1 MTLKNPKLFGLDV
14 NSNYAEV
21 ENKNQAL
28 IALNLPPLDLDVIRG
43 SSPGATRNDFVSFSR
58 LSQPIYKILDRYSSD
73 SATYLDIL
81 SGKAGTDSILFGNLN
96 INGGLS
102 GNAIR
107 FRYVDGTGP
116 SAIVK
121 IADIST
127 SRVSAWSSSDNPP
140 SPTSP
145 ISYGARVGIVT
156 GGSLQFGT
164 PTSAS
169 QIRLQTTITPQKKE
183 FDSEFP
189 THKINCTIGGQTVS
203 LYAMKGIPLVFTGF
217 FRNLD
222 ATITLRNL
230 IGGTPAS
237 WKIVNT
243 SNANDFT
250 SYANQGGTSSTIN
263 YRSSISRERYI
274 QFYYNPDEISSITIN
289 SANISDLPVTKLEN
303 ATTLN
308 LSYNTLRNFPD
319 LTFFSPKV
327 QSIYFTQNPFYLS
340 DTEAERKLNSNII
353 NKIPTTVTNFVMGG
367 TFYGSVPQNII
378 ADRFQIG
385 ETRLGLTELNLYRDA
400 GAYFHPDDSDN
411 TCALPNVPDS
421 CQTYLVDYNDFRA
434 IGIAT
439 AGDNALGRYNIK
451 QLTNLITLSLNGN
464 YYLEYNGEDLISSN
478 NNKIKAVNLYS
489 CAVRCPNL
497 SGKQSL
503 ETFYGHY
510 NRNIGSIFTSGGT
523 YKFDGCGALDTL
535 YFYASPLTGA
545 LPKFTN
551 TSLRYLELR
560 VTNLTGGAPDPT
572 GAVDPR
578 TSGVGGFVIPE
589 RTFEQCPNLQY
600 MLLQS
605 GNLLTNPIHPNAF
618 TYTPKLY
625 YLWYISYGITG
636 GSIPSLASCSN
647 LTYLVLHYNNFSDS
661 FPNLAANP
669 NIYYVDCS
677 YNAFS
682 GNIPGFKNLSNLYQL
697 YLYNNQFTGITKFTN
712 LPNLAYFYAHNNQLS
727 GEIPDFTDCPN
738 MYYLILFNN
747 QLTSYKSGSFS
758 SLYRLRYLDLA
769 NNSLSQ
775 QAINS
780 IISDLYANYTS
791 SNRGGVTINLRG
803 NSAAPSGDTINDYIS
818 ILRSKGWS
826 IALD

>member
-1 MTLKNPKLFGLDV
+1 MALRNPKLFGLNVESFFSD
-14 NSNYAEV
+14 V

-28 IALNLPPLDLDVIRG
+28 IALNLPPLDLNVIRG
-43 SSPGATRNDFVSFSR
+43 SSNAGATRNDFVSFSR
-58 LSQPIYKILDRYSSD
+58 LSQPIYKILDRYQSD

-81 SGKAGTDSILFGNLN
+81 SGKAGTDSSLFGNLN

-107 FRYVDGTGP
+107 YRYVDGTGP
-116 SAIVK
+116 SAVVK

-127 SRVSAWSSSDNPP
+127 SRVSAWSSSA
-140 SPTSP
+140 SPVIDTSP
-145 ISYGARVGIVT
+145 ISYGARVGIIT

-164 PTSAS
+164 QSPSVS
-169 QIRLQTTITPQKKE
+169 GPRLQTSITPQAKE
-183 FDSEFP
+183 FASEFP

-222 ATITLRNL
+222 ATINL
-230 IGGTPAS
+230 TSLISGTPAS

-243 SNANDFT
+243 ANTNDFT

-274 QFYYNPDEISSITIN
+274 QFYYNPDNISSITIN
-289 SANISDLPVTKLEN
+289 SANISDLPVTKLAN

-308 LSYNTLRNFPD
+308 FSYNTLRNFPD
-319 LTFFSPKV
+319 LTFFSPVV
-327 QSIYFTQNPFYLS
+327 QSIYFIQNPFYLS

-353 NKIPTTVTNFVMGG
+353 NKIPTTVKNFVMGG
-367 TFYGSVPQNII
+367 TFYGSITQNSI
-378 ADRFQIG
+378 ANRF
-385 ETRLGLTELNLYRDA
+385 TSLTELNLSRGG

-411 TCALPNVPDS
+411 TCALPNVSNS
-421 CQTYLVDYNDFRA
+421 CETYLVDNNDFRA
-434 IGIAT
+434 FGT
-439 AGDNALGRYNIK
+439 TNTGAGQRNVRDLE
-451 QLTNLITLSLNGN
+451 NLITLSLNGN

-478 NNKIKAVNLYS
+478 NNKIQAVNIYS
-489 CAVRCPNL
+489 TAVRCPNL

-503 ETFYGHY
+503 TTFYGHY

-523 YKFDGCGALDTL
+523 YKFDGCGSLSTL

-545 LPKFTN
+545 MPKFTN
-551 TSLRYLELR
+551 ASLSYLELR
-560 VTNLTGGAPDPT
+560 ATNLTGGNPNGDNT
-572 GAVDPR
+572 Y
-578 TSGVGGFVIPE
+578 VIPE
-589 RTFEQCPNLQY
+589 RTFEQSPNLQY

-605 GNLLTNPIHPNAF
+605 GNLLTSPIHPNAF
-618 TYTPKLY
+618 TYTPNLY
-625 YLWYISYGITG
+625 YLWYISYGRTT

-647 LTYLVLHYNNFSDS
+647 LTYLVLHYNNFSGS
-661 FPNLAANP
+661 FPNLAANR

-682 GNIPGFKNLSNLYQL
+682 GNIPGFKNLSSLSYL
-697 YLYNNQFTGITKFTN
+697 FLYNNQFTGITKFTN

-769 NNSLSQ
+769 NNLLSQ

-780 IISDLYANYTS
+780 IISDLYINYTS
-791 SNRGGVTINLRG
+791 INRGGVTINLRG
-803 NSAAPSGDTINDYIS
+803 NASPSGTSLDYID

>member
-1 MTLKNPKLFGLDV
+1 MTLRNPKLFGLNV
-14 NSNYAEV
+14 ESNYADV

-28 IALNLPPLDLDVIRG
+28 TALNLPPLDLEVIRG
-43 SSPGATRNDFVSFSR
+43 TSNAGATRNDFVSFSR

-81 SGKAGTDSILFGNLN
+81 SGKAGTDSTLFGNLN

-107 FRYVDGTGP
+107 YRYVDGTGP
-116 SAIVK
+116 SAVVK

-127 SRVSAWSSSDNPP
+127 SRVSAWSSSA
-140 SPTSP
+140 SPVIDTSP
-145 ISYGARVGIVT
+145 ISYGARVGIIT

-164 PTSAS
+164 QSPSVS
-169 QIRLQTTITPQKKE
+169 GPRLQTSITPQAKE
-183 FDSEFP
+183 FASEFP

-222 ATITLRNL
+222 ANITLTSL

-274 QFYYNPDEISSITIN
+274 QFYYNPDNISSITIN
-289 SANISDLPVTKLEN
+289 SANISDLPVTKLAN
-303 ATTLN
+303 ATVLN
-308 LSYNTLRNFPD
+308 FSYNTLRNFPD
-319 LTFFSPKV
+319 LTFFSPNV
-327 QSIYFTQNPFYLS
+327 QSIYFVQNPFYLS

-353 NKIPTTVTNFVMGG
+353 NKIPTTVRNFVMGG
-367 TFYGSVPQNII
+367 TFYGSITQNII
-378 ADRFQIG
+378 ANRF
-385 ETRLGLTELNLYRDA
+385 TNLTELNLSRGG

-411 TCALPNVPDS
+411 TCALPNVPNS
-421 CQTYLVDYNDFRA
+421 CETYLVDSNDFRA
-434 IGIAT
+434 FGT
-439 AGDNALGRYNIK
+439 TNTGAGQYNVRD
-451 QLTNLITLSLNGN
+451 LTNLITLSLNGN
-464 YYLEYNGEDLISSN
+464 YYLEYNGEDLISSS
-478 NNKIKAVNLYS
+478 NNKIQAVNIYG

-503 ETFYGHY
+503 TTFYGHY
-510 NRNIGSIFTSGGT
+510 NRNIGSIFTSGGI
-523 YKFDGCGALDTL
+523 YKFDGCGSLSTL

-545 LPKFTN
+545 MPKFTN
-551 TSLRYLELR
+551 ASLSYLELR
-560 VTNLTGGAPDPT
+560 ATSLTGGNPNGDNT
-572 GAVDPR
+572 Y
-578 TSGVGGFVIPE
+578 VIPE
-589 RTFEQCPNLQY
+589 RTFEQSPNLQY

-605 GNLLTNPIHPNAF
+605 GNLLTSPIHPNAF
-618 TYTPKLY
+618 TYTPNLY
-625 YLWYISYGITG
+625 YLWYISYGRTG
-636 GSIPSLASCSN
+636 GSIPSLSTCPK
-647 LTYLVLHYNNFSDS
+647 LTWIVLHYNNFTGAM
-661 FPNLAANP
+661 PNLVSNP
-669 NIYYVDCS
+669 SIYYVDVS
-677 YNAFS
+677 YNSLS
-682 GNIPGFKNLSNLYQL
+682 GNIPGFKNRSSLSYLF
-697 YLYNNQFTGITKFTN
+697 LYNNQFTGITEFED

-727 GEIPDFTDCPN
+727 GEIPDFTSCPN

-758 SLYRLRYLDLA
+758 SLTRLNYLDLS
-769 NNSLSQ
+769 NNFLSQ

-780 IISDLYANYTS
+780 IISDLYTNYNS
-791 SNRGGVTINLRG
+791 INRGGVTINLRG
-803 NSAAPSGDTINDYIS
+803 NAAPNGDSLDYIS
-818 ILRSKGWS
+818 ILISKGWS
-826 IALD
+826 ITLD

>member
-1 MTLKNPKLFGLDV
+1 MTLKNPKLFGLNVLSFFSD
-14 NSNYAEV
+14 V

-28 IALNLPPLDLDVIRG
+28 IALNLPPLDLEVIRG
-43 SSPGATRNDFVSFSR
+43 TSNAGATRNDFVSFSR

-73 SATYLDIL
+73 SGTYLDIL
-81 SGKAGTDSILFGNLN
+81 FGKAGTDSTLFGNLN

-116 SAIVK
+116 SAVVK

-127 SRVSAWSSSDNPP
+127 SRVSAWSSSA
-140 SPTSP
+140 SPVIDTSP
-145 ISYGARVGIVT
+145 ISYGARVGIIT

-164 PTSAS
+164 QSSSVSGP
-169 QIRLQTTITPQKKE
+169 RLQTSITPQAKE
-183 FDSEFP
+183 FASEFP

-222 ATITLRNL
+222 ANITLTSL
-230 IGGTPAS
+230 IGETPAS

-274 QFYYNPDEISSITIN
+274 QFYYNPDNISSITIN
-289 SANISDLPVTKLEN
+289 SANISDLPVTKLAN
-303 ATTLN
+303 ATSLN
-308 LSYNTLRNFPD
+308 FSYNTLRNFPD

-353 NKIPTTVTNFVMGG
+353 NKIPTTVRNFVMGG
-367 TFYGSVPQNII
+367 TFYGSIAQNII
-378 ADRFQIG
+378 ANRF
-385 ETRLGLTELNLYRDA
+385 TNLTELNLSRGG

-411 TCALPNVPDS
+411 TCALPNVPNS
-421 CQTYLVDYNDFRA
+421 CETYLVGSNDFRA
-434 IGIAT
+434 FGTTTIGVGT
-439 AGDNALGRYNIK
+439 DQRNVRD
-451 QLTNLITLSLNGN
+451 LTNLITLSLSDN
-464 YYLEYNGEDLISSN
+464 YYLEYNGEDLISSS
-478 NNKIKAVNLYS
+478 NNKIQAVDIHYT
-489 CAVRCPNL
+489 AVRCPNL

-503 ETFYGHY
+503 TTFYGHY

-523 YKFDGCGALDTL
+523 YKFDGCGSLSTL

-545 LPKFTN
+545 MPKFTN
-551 TSLRYLELR
+551 ASLSYLELR
-560 VTNLTGGAPDPT
+560 ATSLTGGNPNGDNT
-572 GAVDPR
+572 Y
-578 TSGVGGFVIPE
+578 VIPE
-589 RTFEQCPNLQY
+589 RTFEQSPNLQY

-605 GNLLTNPIHPNAF
+605 GNLLTNAIGDPPIPIHPNAF
-618 TYTPKLY
+618 TYTPNLY
-625 YLWYISYGITG
+625 YLWYISYGRTG
-636 GSIPSLASCSN
+636 GSIPSLASCSK
-647 LTYLVLHYNNFSDS
+647 LTWIVLHYNNFSGS
-661 FPNLAANP
+661 FPNLAANK

-682 GNIPGFKNLSNLYQL
+682 GNIPGFKNLSSLSYL

-712 LPNLAYFYAHNNQLS
+712 LPSLAYFYAHNNLLS

-769 NNSLSQ
+769 NNLLSQ

-780 IISDLYANYTS
+780 IIFDLYTNYNS
-791 SNRGGVTINLRG
+791 INRGGVTVNLRG
-803 NSAAPSGDTINDYIS
+803 NASPSGTSLEDYIP

>member
-1 MTLKNPKLFGLDV
+1 MALKNPKIFGLNVLSFFSD
-14 NSNYAEV
+14 V

-28 IALNLPPLDLDVIRG
+28 TALNLPPLDLEVIRG
-43 SSPGATRNDFVSFSR
+43 TSNAGATRNDFVSFSR
-58 LSQPIYKILDRYSSD
+58 LSQPIYKILDRYQSD
-73 SATYLDIL
+73 SGTYLDIL
-81 SGKAGTDSILFGNLN
+81 SGKAGTDSTLFGNLN

-116 SAIVK
+116 SAVIK

-127 SRVSAWSSSDNPP
+127 SRVSAWSSSA
-140 SPTSP
+140 SPVIDTSP
-145 ISYGARVGIVT
+145 ISYGARVGIIT

-164 PTSAS
+164 QSPSVS
-169 QIRLQTTITPQKKE
+169 GPRLQTTITPQAKE
-183 FDSEFP
+183 FASEFP

-222 ATITLRNL
+222 ANITLRNL

-243 SNANDFT
+243 ANANDFA

-289 SANISDLPVTKLEN
+289 SANISDLPVTKLAN
-303 ATTLN
+303 ATVLN
-308 LSYNTLRNFPD
+308 FSYNTLRNFPD
-319 LTFFSPKV
+319 LTFFSPVV
-327 QSIYFTQNPFYLS
+327 QSIYFVQNPFYLS

-353 NKIPTTVTNFVMGG
+353 NKIPTTIRNFVMGG
-367 TFYGSVPQNII
+367 TFYGSITQNII
-378 ADRFQIG
+378 ANRF
-385 ETRLGLTELNLYRDA
+385 TNLTELNLSRVG

-411 TCALPNVPDS
+411 TCALPNVPNS
-421 CQTYLVDYNDFRA
+421 CETYLVDSNDFRA
-434 IGIAT
+434 FGT
-439 AGDNALGRYNIK
+439 TNTGAGQYNVRD
-451 QLTNLITLSLNGN
+451 LTNLITLSLNAN
-464 YYLEYNGEDLISSN
+464 YYLEYNGEDLISSS
-478 NNKIKAVNLYS
+478 NNKIQAVNIYN

-503 ETFYGHY
+503 TTFYGHY

-523 YKFDGCGALDTL
+523 YKFDGCGSLSTL

-545 LPKFTN
+545 MPKFTN
-551 TSLRYLELR
+551 ASLSYLELR
-560 VTNLTGGAPDPT
+560 YTSLTGGNPNGDN
-572 GAVDPR
+572 
-578 TSGVGGFVIPE
+578 SYVIPE
-589 RTFEQCPNLQY
+589 RTFEQSPNLQY

-605 GNLLTNPIHPNAF
+605 GNLLTSRPIHPNAF
-618 TYTPKLY
+618 TYTPNLY
-625 YLWYISYGITG
+625 YLWYISYGRTTG
-636 GSIPSLASCSN
+636 TLPSLASCSN
-647 LTYLVLHYNNFSDS
+647 LTYLVLHYNNFSGS
-661 FPNLAANP
+661 FPNLAANR

-682 GNIPGFKNLSNLYQL
+682 GNIPGFKNLSSLSYL

-712 LPNLAYFYAHNNQLS
+712 LPSLAYFYAHNNQLS

-747 QLTSYKSGSFS
+747 QFTSYKSGSFS

-769 NNSLSQ
+769 NNLLSQ

-780 IISDLYANYTS
+780 IIFDLYTNYNS
-791 SNRGGVTINLRG
+791 INRGGVTVNLRG
-803 NSAAPSGDTINDYIS
+803 NASPSGTSLEDYIP

>member
-1 MTLKNPKLFGLDV
+1 
-14 NSNYAEV
+14 
-21 ENKNQAL
+21 
-28 IALNLPPLDLDVIRG
+28 
-43 SSPGATRNDFVSFSR
+43 
-58 LSQPIYKILDRYSSD
+58 
-73 SATYLDIL
+73 
-81 SGKAGTDSILFGNLN
+81 LN
-96 INGGLS
+96 INGGVS

-107 FRYVDGTGP
+107 FRYADGTGT
-116 SAIVK
+116 SAGVK

-127 SRVSAWSSSDNPP
+127 SRVSAWSSSA
-140 SPTSP
+140 SPVIDTSP
-145 ISYGARVGIVT
+145 ISYGARVGIIT

-164 PTSAS
+164 QSPSVS
-169 QIRLQTTITPQKKE
+169 GPRLQTSITPQVKE
-183 FDSEFP
+183 FASEFP

-222 ATITLRNL
+222 ATITLTSL
-230 IGGTPAS
+230 ISGTPAS

-274 QFYYNPDEISSITIN
+274 QFYYNPDNISSITIN
-289 SANISDLPVTKLEN
+289 SANISDLPVTKLAN
-303 ATTLN
+303 ATVLN
-308 LSYNTLRNFPD
+308 FSYNTLRNFPD
-319 LTFFSPKV
+319 LTFFSPVV
-327 QSIYFTQNPFYLS
+327 QSIYFVQNPFYLS

-353 NKIPTTVTNFVMGG
+353 NKIPTTIRNFVMGG
-367 TFYGSVPQNII
+367 TFYGSITQNII
-378 ADRFQIG
+378 ANRF
-385 ETRLGLTELNLYRDA
+385 TNLTELNLSRGG

-411 TCALPNVPDS
+411 TCALPNVPNS
-421 CQTYLVDYNDFRA
+421 CETYLVDSNDFRA
-434 IGIAT
+434 FGT
-439 AGDNALGRYNIK
+439 TNTGAGQYNVRD
-451 QLTNLITLSLNGN
+451 LTNLITLSLNGN
-464 YYLEYNGEDLISSN
+464 YYLEYNGEDLISSS
-478 NNKIKAVNLYS
+478 NNKIQAVNIYG

-503 ETFYGHY
+503 TTFYGHY
-510 NRNIGSIFTSGGT
+510 NRNIGSIFTSGGI
-523 YKFDGCGALDTL
+523 YKFDGCGSLSTL

-545 LPKFTN
+545 IPKFTN
-551 TSLRYLELR
+551 ASLSYLELR
-560 VTNLTGGAPDPT
+560 ATDLTGGNPNGDNT
-572 GAVDPR
+572 Y
-578 TSGVGGFVIPE
+578 VIPE
-589 RTFEQCPNLQY
+589 RTFEQSPNLQY

-605 GNLLTNPIHPNAF
+605 GNLLTTPIHPNTF
-618 TYTPKLY
+618 TYTPNLY
-625 YLWYISYGITG
+625 YLWYISYGRTT

-647 LTYLVLHYNNFSDS
+647 LTYLVLHYNNFSGN
-661 FPNLAANP
+661 FPNLAANK

-677 YNAFS
+677 YNSLS
-682 GNIPGFKNLSNLYQL
+682 GNIPGFKNLSNLHVL
-697 YLYNNQFTGITKFTN
+697 YFYNNQFTGITKFTN

-747 QLTSYKSGSFS
+747 QLTTYKSGSFS

-769 NNSLSQ
+769 NNLLSQ

-780 IISDLYANYTS
+780 IIFDLYTNYNS
-791 SNRGGVTINLRG
+791 INRGGVTINLRG
-803 NSAAPSGDTINDYIS
+803 NAPPSGTSLDYID

>member
-1 MTLKNPKLFGLDV
+1 MALRNPKLFGLNVESFFSD
-14 NSNYAEV
+14 V

-28 IALNLPPLDLDVIRG
+28 IALNLPPLDLNVIRG
-43 SSPGATRNDFVSFSR
+43 SSNAGATRNDFVSFSR
-58 LSQPIYKILDRYSSD
+58 LSQPIYKILDRYQSD

-81 SGKAGTDSILFGNLN
+81 SGKAGTDSTLFGNLN

-107 FRYVDGTGP
+107 YRYVDGTGP
-116 SAIVK
+116 SAVVK

-127 SRVSAWSSSDNPP
+127 SRVSAWSSSA
-140 SPTSP
+140 SPVIDTSP
-145 ISYGARVGIVT
+145 ISYGARVGIIT

-164 PTSAS
+164 QSPSVS
-169 QIRLQTTITPQKKE
+169 GPRLQTSITPQAKE
-183 FDSEFP
+183 FASEFP

-222 ATITLRNL
+222 ATINL
-230 IGGTPAS
+230 TSLISGTPAS

-243 SNANDFT
+243 ANTNDFT

-274 QFYYNPDEISSITIN
+274 QFYYNPDNISSITIN
-289 SANISDLPVTKLEN
+289 SANISDLPVTKLAN

-308 LSYNTLRNFPD
+308 FSYNTLRNFPD
-319 LTFFSPKV
+319 LTFFSPVV
-327 QSIYFTQNPFYLS
+327 QSIYFIQNPFYLS

-353 NKIPTTVTNFVMGG
+353 NKIPTTVKNFVMGG
-367 TFYGSVPQNII
+367 TFYGSITQNSI
-378 ADRFQIG
+378 ANRF
-385 ETRLGLTELNLYRDA
+385 TSLTELNLSRGG

-411 TCALPNVPDS
+411 TCALPNVSNS
-421 CQTYLVDYNDFRA
+421 CETYLVDNNDFRA
-434 IGIAT
+434 FGT
-439 AGDNALGRYNIK
+439 TNTGAGQRNVRDLE
-451 QLTNLITLSLNGN
+451 NLITLSLNGN
-464 YYLEYNGEDLISSN
+464 YYLEYNGEDLISSS
-478 NNKIKAVNLYS
+478 NNKIQSVNIYQT
-489 CAVRCPNL
+489 AVRCPNL

-503 ETFYGHY
+503 TTFYGHY

-523 YKFDGCGALDTL
+523 YKFDGCGSLSTL

-545 LPKFTN
+545 MPKFTN
-551 TSLRYLELR
+551 ASLSYLELR
-560 VTNLTGGAPDPT
+560 ATNLTGGNPNGDNT
-572 GAVDPR
+572 Y
-578 TSGVGGFVIPE
+578 VIPE
-589 RTFEQCPNLQY
+589 RTFEQSPNLQY

-605 GNLLTNPIHPNAF
+605 GNLLTSPIHPNAF
-618 TYTPKLY
+618 TYTPNLY
-625 YLWYISYGITG
+625 YLWYISYGRTT

-647 LTYLVLHYNNFSDS
+647 LTYLVLHYNNFSGS
-661 FPNLAANP
+661 FPNLAANR

-682 GNIPGFKNLSNLYQL
+682 GNIPGFKNLSSLSYL
-697 YLYNNQFTGITKFTN
+697 FLYNNQFTGITKFTN

-769 NNSLSQ
+769 NNLLSQ

-780 IISDLYANYTS
+780 IISDLYINYTS
-791 SNRGGVTINLRG
+791 INRGGVTINLRG
-803 NSAAPSGDTINDYIS
+803 NASPSGTSLDYID

>member
-1 MTLKNPKLFGLDV
+1 MTLRNPKLFGLNVLSFFADI
-14 NSNYAEV
+14 

-28 IALNLPPLDLDVIRG
+28 TALNLPPLDLDVIRG
-43 SSPGATRNDFVSFSR
+43 SSIAGATRNDFMSLSR
-58 LSQPIYKILDRYSSD
+58 LTQPIYKILDRYVSD

-81 SGKAGTDSILFGNLN
+81 SGKAGTDSTLFGNLN

-102 GNAIR
+102 GSAIR
-107 FRYVDGTGP
+107 YRYVDGSGS
-116 SAIVK
+116 SAVIK

-127 SRVSAWSSSDNPP
+127 SRVSAWSSVADG
-140 SPTSP
+140 PTVP

-164 PTSAS
+164 QSPSVS
-169 QIRLQTTITPQKKE
+169 GPRLQTSITPQAKE
-183 FDSEFP
+183 FASEFP

-250 SYANQGGTSSTIN
+250 SYANQGGNSSRID

-353 NKIPTTVTNFVMGG
+353 NKIPKTVTNFVMGG
-367 TFYGSVPQNII
+367 TFYGSIPQNII

-385 ETRLGLTELNLYRDA
+385 ESRLGLTQLNLYRGA
-400 GAYFHPDDSDN
+400 GAYFHPDDNDN
-411 TCALPNVPDS
+411 TCVLPNVPDS
-421 CQTYLVDYNDFRA
+421 CKTYWVDNNDFRA

-451 QLTNLITLSLNGN
+451 QLTNLETLSLNGN

-478 NNKIKAVNLYS
+478 NNKIQAVNIYN

-503 ETFYGHY
+503 TTFYGHY
-510 NRNIGSIFTSGGT
+510 NRNIGSIFTSGGI
-523 YKFDGCGALDTL
+523 YKFDGCGSLSTL

-545 LPKFTN
+545 MPKFTN
-551 TSLRYLELR
+551 ASLSYLELR
-560 VTNLTGGAPDPT
+560 ATNLTGGNPNGDNT
-572 GAVDPR
+572 Y
-578 TSGVGGFVIPE
+578 VIPE
-589 RTFEQCPNLQY
+589 RTFEQSPNLQY

-605 GNLLTNPIHPNAF
+605 GNLLTSPIHPNAF
-618 TYTPKLY
+618 TYTPNLY
-625 YLWYISYGITG
+625 YLWYISYGRTG

-647 LTYLVLHYNNFSDS
+647 LTYLVLHYNNFTGAM
-661 FPNLAANP
+661 PNLVSNP
-669 NIYYVDCS
+669 SIYYVDVS
-677 YNAFS
+677 YNSLS
-682 GNIPGFKNLSNLYQL
+682 GNIPGFKNRSSLSYLF
-697 YLYNNQFTGITKFTN
+697 LYNNQFTGITEFEN

-727 GEIPDFTDCPN
+727 GEIPDFTSCPN

-758 SLYRLRYLDLA
+758 SLTRLNYLDLS
-769 NNSLSQ
+769 NNLLSQ

-780 IISDLYANYTS
+780 IISDLYTNYNS
-791 SNRGGVTINLRG
+791 INRGGVTINLRG
-803 NSAAPSGDTINDYIS
+803 NAPPNGIALDYID

>member
-1 MTLKNPKLFGLDV
+1 MALRNPKLFGLNVESFFSD
-14 NSNYAEV
+14 V

-28 IALNLPPLDLDVIRG
+28 IALNLPPLDLNVIRG
-43 SSPGATRNDFVSFSR
+43 SSNAGATRNDFVSFSR
-58 LSQPIYKILDRYSSD
+58 LSQPIYKILDRYQSD

-81 SGKAGTDSILFGNLN
+81 SGKAGTDSTLFGNLN

-107 FRYVDGTGP
+107 YRYVDGTGP
-116 SAIVK
+116 SAVVK

-127 SRVSAWSSSDNPP
+127 SRVSAWSSSA
-140 SPTSP
+140 SPVIDTSP
-145 ISYGARVGIVT
+145 ISYGARVGIIT

-164 PTSAS
+164 QSPSVS
-169 QIRLQTTITPQKKE
+169 GPRLQTSITPQAKE
-183 FDSEFP
+183 FASEFP

-222 ATITLRNL
+222 ANITLTSL
-230 IGGTPAS
+230 ISGTPAS
-237 WKIVNT
+237 WKIINT

-274 QFYYNPDEISSITIN
+274 QFYYNPDNISSITIN
-289 SANISDLPVTKLEN
+289 SANISDLPVTKLAN
-303 ATTLN
+303 ATLLN
-308 LSYNTLRNFPD
+308 FSYNTLRNFPD
-319 LTFFSPKV
+319 LTFFSPVV
-327 QSIYFTQNPFYLS
+327 QSIYFIQNPFYLS

-367 TFYGSVPQNII
+367 TFYGSITQNII
-378 ADRFQIG
+378 ATRF
-385 ETRLGLTELNLYRDA
+385 TNLTTLNLSRGG

-411 TCALPNVPDS
+411 TCALPNVSNS
-421 CQTYLVDYNDFRA
+421 CETYLVDNNDFRA
-434 IGIAT
+434 FGT
-439 AGDNALGRYNIK
+439 TNTGAGQRNVRDLE
-451 QLTNLITLSLNGN
+451 NLITLSLNGN
-464 YYLEYNGEDLISSN
+464 YYLEYNGEDLISSS
-478 NNKIKAVNLYS
+478 NNKIQSVNIYQT
-489 CAVRCPNL
+489 AVRCPNL

-503 ETFYGHY
+503 TTFYGHY

-523 YKFDGCGALDTL
+523 YKFDGCGSLSTL

-545 LPKFTN
+545 MPKFTN
-551 TSLRYLELR
+551 ASLSYLELR
-560 VTNLTGGAPDPT
+560 GTALTGGNPNGDNT
-572 GAVDPR
+572 Y
-578 TSGVGGFVIPE
+578 VIPE
-589 RTFEQCPNLQY
+589 RTFEQSPNLQY

-605 GNLLTNPIHPNAF
+605 GNLLTSSIHPNAF
-618 TYTPKLY
+618 TYTPNLY
-625 YLWYISYGITG
+625 YLWYISYGRTTG
-636 GSIPSLASCSN
+636 ALPSLASCSN
-647 LTYLVLHYNNFSDS
+647 LTWIVLHYNNFSGS

-669 NIYYVDCS
+669 NIYYVDSS

-682 GNIPGFKNLSNLYQL
+682 GNIPGFKNLSSLSYL
-697 YLYNNQFTGITKFTN
+697 FLYNNQFTGITKFTN

-769 NNSLSQ
+769 NNLLSQ

-780 IISDLYANYTS
+780 IISDLYINYTS
-791 SNRGGVTINLRG
+791 INRGGVTINLRG
-803 NSAAPSGDTINDYIS
+803 NASPSGTSLDYID

>member
-1 MTLKNPKLFGLDV
+1 MTLRNPKLFGLNV
-14 NSNYAEV
+14 ESNYADV

-28 IALNLPPLDLDVIRG
+28 TALNLPPLDLEVIRG
-43 SSPGATRNDFVSFSR
+43 TSNAGATRNDFVSFSR

-81 SGKAGTDSILFGNLN
+81 SGKAGTDSTLFGNLN

-107 FRYVDGTGP
+107 YRYVDGTGP
-116 SAIVK
+116 SAVVK

-127 SRVSAWSSSDNPP
+127 SRVSAWSSSA
-140 SPTSP
+140 SPVIDTSP
-145 ISYGARVGIVT
+145 ISYGARVGIIT

-164 PTSAS
+164 QSPSVS
-169 QIRLQTTITPQKKE
+169 GPRLQTSITPQAKE
-183 FDSEFP
+183 FASEFP

-222 ATITLRNL
+222 ANITLTSL
-230 IGGTPAS
+230 IGETPAS

-243 SNANDFT
+243 TNANDYT
-250 SYANQGGTSSTIN
+250 SYANKGGTSSTIN

-274 QFYYNPDEISSITIN
+274 QFYYNPDNISSITIN
-289 SANISDLPVTKLEN
+289 SANISDLPVTKLAN
-303 ATTLN
+303 ATVLN
-308 LSYNTLRNFPD
+308 FSYNTLRNFPD
-319 LTFFSPKV
+319 LTFFSPNV
-327 QSIYFTQNPFYLS
+327 QSIYFVQNPFYLS

-353 NKIPTTVTNFVMGG
+353 NKIPTTVRNFVMGG
-367 TFYGSVPQNII
+367 TFYGSIPQNII
-378 ADRFQIG
+378 VNRF
-385 ETRLGLTELNLYRDA
+385 TNLTELNLSRGG

-411 TCALPNVPDS
+411 TCALPNVPNS
-421 CQTYLVDYNDFRA
+421 CETYLVDSNDFRA
-434 IGIAT
+434 FGASNT
-439 AGDNALGRYNIK
+439 GAGQYNVRD
-451 QLTNLITLSLNGN
+451 LENLITLSLNAN

-478 NNKIKAVNLYS
+478 NNKIQSVNIYN

-503 ETFYGHY
+503 TTFYGHY

-523 YKFDGCGALDTL
+523 YKFDGCGSLSTL

-545 LPKFTN
+545 MPKFTN
-551 TSLRYLELR
+551 ASLSYLELR
-560 VTNLTGGAPDPT
+560 ATNLEGGNPNGDNT
-572 GAVDPR
+572 Y
-578 TSGVGGFVIPE
+578 VIPE
-589 RTFEQCPNLQY
+589 RTFEQSPNLQY

-605 GNLLTNPIHPNAF
+605 GNLLTSPIHPNAF
-618 TYTPKLY
+618 TYTPNLY
-625 YLWYISYGITG
+625 YLWYISYGRTG

-647 LTYLVLHYNNFSDS
+647 LTYLVLHYNNFSGS
-661 FPNLAANP
+661 FPNLAANR

-677 YNAFS
+677 YNSLS
-682 GNIPGFKNLSNLYQL
+682 GNIPGFKNLSSLSYL
-697 YLYNNQFTGITKFTN
+697 FLYNNQFTGITKFTN
-712 LPNLAYFYAHNNQLS
+712 LPSLAYFYAHNNQLS

-747 QLTSYKSGSFS
+747 QLTTYKSGSFS

-769 NNSLSQ
+769 NNLLSQ

-780 IISDLYANYTS
+780 IIFDLYTNYNS
-791 SNRGGVTINLRG
+791 INRGGVTVNLRG
-803 NSAAPSGDTINDYIS
+803 NASPSGTSLDYID